1 MNQSAFKIDRHALLA
16 PFTTTASGLCNADVY
31 RSIWQDEPSL
41 AEDANG
47 NVLGNDQ
54 RSALQIIGQKYILDR
69 FGTQPLEITDIRAGA
84 CITTLQHLLKNASQ
98 EIKINLIE
106 SKNDRRLEYAAQV
119 ADRAHVSIGKTHKGP
134 ITDFTRPPPSL
145 LSLLLRRPWFV
156 KAGTQDCVLMLHTIH
171 SLKAADIVP
180 AITYAYRLLKPGG
193 ILMIVYARQ
202 DISAMGQV
210 TQLYLERH
218 KPEMAEA
225 VQYLYDTKKRLL
237 VDGDIQRQLNA
248 RFPTFKAEL
257 TTLTQETRTFR
268 PTPEK
273 LAQAMMMND
282 VLPADNAPFDP
293 AVLEFAAQYLEDHQT
308 EAGLRQLPPDQP
320 GRAGWYSALQ
330 PQQVAIIAKSHP

>member
-1 MNQSAFKIDRHALLA
+1 MNQPAFKINRQALLA
-16 PFTTTASGLCNADVY
+16 PFTAKESGLCNADVY

-41 AEDANG
+41 TEDAQG

-54 RSALQIIGQKYILDR
+54 RSALQIIGQKYILDY
-69 FGTQPLEITDIRAGA
+69 FGAQPLEITDIRAGA
-84 CITTLQHLLKNASQ
+84 CITTLQHLLKNAQ
-98 EIKINLIE
+98 QDININLIE
-106 SKNDRRLEYAAQV
+106 AKNDRRVEYAAQV
-119 ADRAHVSIGKTHKGP
+119 ADRPHISIGKIHKGAV
-134 ITDFTRPPPSL
+134 TDFTRPPPSL

-156 KAGTQDCVLMLHTIH
+156 KASTQDCVLMLHTIH

-193 ILMIVYARQ
+193 VLVMAYARQ

-218 KPEMAEA
+218 KPETAQA
-225 VQYLYDTKKRLL
+225 LQYLYDTKKRLL

-248 RFPTFKAEL
+248 RFPAFKAEL

-282 VLPADNAPFDP
+282 MLSADDTPFDP
-293 AVLEFAAQYLEDHQT
+293 AMLEFAAQYLEDHPAET
-308 EAGLRQLPPDQP
+308 GLRQLPAEQSH
-320 GRAGWYSALQ
+320 RAGWYSALQ
-330 PQQVAIIAKSHP
+330 PQQIAIISKKAV